1 MPLLVV
7 LEQAEKEIK
16 AMGTYSDPFSKAAAF
31 WNKFYP
37 LLQSTRGSEEYWD
50 YVAEMGEYFIGETEQ
65 KLFVLLVDE
74 LEKRYH
80 IKQA

>member
-1 MPLLVV
+1 
-7 LEQAEKEIK
+7 
-16 AMGTYSDPFSKAAAF
+16 MGTYSDPFSKAAAF